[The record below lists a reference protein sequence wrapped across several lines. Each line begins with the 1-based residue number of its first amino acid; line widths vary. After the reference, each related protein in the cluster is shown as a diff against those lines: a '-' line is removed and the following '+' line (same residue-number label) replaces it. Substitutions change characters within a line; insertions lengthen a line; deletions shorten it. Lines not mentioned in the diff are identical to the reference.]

1 MPAFP
6 ASRDVRPAH
15 ALRGSGEPASEAEFR
30 GRRSQDHR
38 SALSSHGSRLRP
50 RPLRRTA
57 IARLTP
63 NLALRLAL
71 GAGQLAA
78 LYLATHAI
86 GAFMGLRVMADLEE
100 PAAAAEPDEDDD
112 EADDEDD
119 TKAAKKPIPTV
130 KTQPDARV
138 TRITRYNAFCP
149 TCVPSDEVLAD
160 AAPVAPLAPRLGPEG
175 EELEPE
181 LAGAVATQ
189 LPLALLATMEAKAPG
204 ISIATISQPEGTGVY
219 AEGEDVMP
227 GVELVAVNLGLVY
240 FRNGNQGGRV
250 EYLQV
255 SSDDPPPPAQAPAE
269 EGEEEEE
276 KPKKNAN
283 EIDGAS
289 DAISCN
295 GTSCT
300 VERKFVDQ
308 LLANPAVLAS
318 QGNARPYAKED
329 LRGFRLSRVKSGTL
343 PRMLGLRSGDVIT
356 NINGQPLDSLDG
368 AMKLYA
374 KLRNAAHL
382 TIDVTRN
389 SGGARQEI
397 RLDISII

>member
-1 MPAFP
+1 VLA
-6 ASRDVRPAH
+6 DV
-15 ALRGSGEPASEAEFR
+15 EA
-30 GRRSQDHR
+30 
-38 SALSSHGSRLRP
+38 P
-50 RPLRRTA
+50 
-57 IARLTP
+57 
-63 NLALRLAL
+63 
-71 GAGQLAA
+71 
-78 LYLATHAI
+78 
-86 GAFMGLRVMADLEE
+86 VV
-100 PAAAAEPDEDDD
+100 D
-112 EADDEDD
+112 EADDEDEAD
-119 TKAAKKPIPTV
+119 AADDEDEAKAEKKPIPTV

-149 TCVPSDEVLAD
+149 TCVPSDEALA
-160 AAPVAPLAPRLGPEG
+160 AATPVVPLAPRLGPEG

-227 GVELVAVNLGLVY
+227 NVELIAVNLGLVY
-240 FRNGNQGGRV
+240 VRNGNLGGRV

-255 SSDDPPPPAQAPAE
+255 SSDDPPPPPTQAPE
-269 EGEEEEE
+269 EGEEEEQ
-276 KPKKNAN
+276 PKKNAN
-283 EIDGAS
+283 EIEGAS
-289 DAISCN
+289 DSINCN

-300 VERKFVDQ
+300 IERKFVDQ

-329 LRGFRLSRVKSGTL
+329 LKGFRLSRVKSGTL

-356 NINGQPLDSLDG
+356 AINGQPLDSLDG

-382 TIDVTRN
+382 TVDVTRN
-389 SGGARQEI
+389 KGGERQEI
-397 RLDISII
+397 RLDVSII